1 MNQQTTTL
9 HHRYIYRGYLQI
21 AALDLTRSAHPNLWL
36 VTWDPSQ
43 PTATRPLAIN
53 ITGDGLYF
61 PTVDL
66 TKNVCELIDAYGDIV
81 ATYDYAPFG
90 AVTAGTPSG
99 LAVPANPLQWS
110 SEVYDSELDLVYYNY
125 RHYSPSLGRFLSRDP
140 IEEQGGWNLYAF
152 VCNKSTALWDVLGKW
167 TGVSPGTFFPPATQ
181 IHIGNE
187 IYKYTHPQVF
197 SVSEPS
203 LLSKVKAV
211 LPGTVGSVTLLSL
224 PCLTI
229 PYPPNGAFS
238 VGLSGIGAIEECC
251 DTKIKAKKLQFNGT
265 VSLSGE
271 AAAGPGIGK
280 TPGKKLPEKPSPK
293 PIDNV
298 SLSKERRLPLCET
311 NFSGSITVEIG
322 ARAGA
327 IVYGEVFANYTFLT
341 TDPIKF
347 NYGIRSGVSSFVGG
361 ALYLNATINAG
372 GTIRL

>member
-125 RHYSPSLGRFLSRDP
+125 RHYSADWGRWLSRDP
-140 IEEQGGWNLYAF
+140 IAEQGGLNLYAF
-152 VCNKSTALWDVLGKW
+152 VGNACSFKSDYVGWTISYEVLNRSIYGLTNHMPIFPSCEKIDKCKWSFLGGDV
-167 TGVSPGTFFPPATQ
+167 VSTPPTVAT
-181 IHIGNE
+181 NVT
-187 IYKYTHPQVF
+187 YNT
-197 SVSEPS
+197 
-203 LLSKVKAV
+203 LR
-211 LPGTVGSVTLLSL
+211 GSDGYL
-224 PCLTI
+224 
-229 PYPPNGAFS
+229 YRA
-238 VGLSGIGAIEECC
+238 EC
-251 DTKIKAKKLQFNGT
+251 
-265 VSLSGE
+265 
-271 AAAGPGIGK
+271 
-280 TPGKKLPEKPSPK
+280 
-293 PIDNV
+293 
-298 SLSKERRLPLCET
+298 RRLPEGMEAT
-311 NFSGSITVEIG
+311 KRHEEAHIQNMQNAIRRINSNFSLPKEFDSE
-322 ARAGA
+322 
-327 IVYGEVFANYTFLT
+327 
-341 TDPIKF
+341 
-347 NYGIRSGVSSFVGG
+347 SSCQEELEKISSRWSTLYDEAAYNDKKHLGG
-361 ALYLNATINAG
+361 APQPSEPTFHQENAAG
-372 GTIRL
+372 LCVITQL